1 MTTWL
6 RIMLRKGGNE
16 LITCALANTGF
27 EGLGPDVLMPV
38 GIAQRLGLS
47 LSGSGVEVYAVRTAS
62 GIAPIYRLRENVDAK
77 VLVDDRDTS
86 IIKLT
91 TVVSESVDYVILS
104 DKALTE
110 LGVVIID
117 AGNGVWCF
125 RDELGRA
132 FRNSCTPG

>member
-6 RIMLRKGGNE
+6 RIVLRRGGNE

-38 GIAQRLGLS
+38 DVAQGLGLS
-47 LSGSGVEVYAVRTAS
+47 LSGSNVEVYAVRTAP
-62 GIAPIYRLRENVDAK
+62 GIALIYRLKEGVDVK
-77 VLVDDRDTS
+77 VLADDRDTP

-91 TVVSESVDYVILS
+91 PVVSESVDYVILS

-110 LGVVIID
+110 LGIVIID
-117 AGNGVWCF
+117 AGNGIWCF

-132 FRNSCTPG
+132 FRNSCVPG